1 MGSESSFK
9 GIGRMLWSLRV
20 VCEGGGNIVV
30 HGPEQPSLI
39 WVFSSPV
46 SYQKKHLEIV

>member
-20 VCEGGGNIVV
+20 VCKGVGGGSIVI
-30 HGPEQPSLI
+30 HGP
-39 WVFSSPV
+39 
-46 SYQKKHLEIV
+46 